1 MGEAL
6 KTLLLLVLKGAMLLL
21 VIFAIYV
28 AYSLWAEPRAK
39 AAAEAFCEATQLGES
54 TESVMARARAAEPD
68 LMGPAS
74 ESPNRKY
81 VMFMGTPPFSRHFCD
96 VNLSGGKVTGKA
108 YQYLD

>member
-6 KTLLLLVLKGAMLLL
+6 KTLLLLVHKGAVLLL

-68 LMGPAS
+68 RLMSAG
-74 ESPNRKY
+74 EPNKVT
-81 VMFMGTPPFSRHFCD
+81 VMFTGLPPYSRYFCD
-96 VNLSGGKVTGKA
+96 VDLYNGKVIDKA
-108 YQYLD
+108 YYHLD